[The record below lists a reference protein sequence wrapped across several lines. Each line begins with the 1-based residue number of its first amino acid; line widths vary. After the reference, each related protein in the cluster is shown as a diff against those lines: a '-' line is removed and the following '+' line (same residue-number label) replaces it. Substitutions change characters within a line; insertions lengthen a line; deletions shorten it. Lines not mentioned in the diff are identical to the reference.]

1 MIAFAVSIFSIVV
14 LPIVVGY
21 ARGRNDTLPPAYLR

>member
-21 ARGRNDTLPPAYLR
+21 VHGRNDTLPPAYLR

>member
-1 MIAFAVSIFSIVV
+1 MIAFAISIFSIVV

>member
-1 MIAFAVSIFSIVV
+1 MITFAVCVFSIVV
-14 LPIVVGY
+14 LPVAVGY